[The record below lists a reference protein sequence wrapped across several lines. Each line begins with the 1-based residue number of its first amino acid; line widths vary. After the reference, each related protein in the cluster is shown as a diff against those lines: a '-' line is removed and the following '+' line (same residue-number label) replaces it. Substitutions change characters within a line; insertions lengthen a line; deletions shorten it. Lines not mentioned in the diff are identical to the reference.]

1 MVRGRTLA
9 AGEESSS
16 LVVLRSPNASVEAK
30 DAKIGTL
37 LRSRNNRSVGR
48 PFALLF
54 RLYEPPRS

>member
-1 MVRGRTLA
+1 MA
-9 AGEESSS
+9 AGEKSSS

-37 LRSRNNRSVGR
+37 LRSRNTRSVGR